1 MSAST
6 QSTQPRLPLVALADF
21 PADLRAA
28 LDRGRANGMLSTA
41 VPVQVW
47 AHRPAV
53 ALAWLQA
60 LEQIHVHGLL
70 AVRLRELMRLK
81 IAAITT
87 CSACQIA
94 RKTDSVTEADIACL
108 SFAPGQQHTHFSE
121 AEQAALRY
129 AELFASD
136 PMAIDN
142 TVYDRL
148 KRSFTVPEIVELN
161 LFCALMLAGGRMT
174 LAQQAYEGTP
184 MSQAP
189 IFDIPLQRL
198 NGGPVTL
205 AEHAGQV
212 MLIVNVA
219 SKCGLTPQYVG
230 LEQMHVAHAERGLR
244 VLGFPCNDF
253 GGQEPGT
260 PEEIESFCQA
270 NYGVSF
276 PMYGKLTV
284 NSAPRHALYEHLI
297 AAQPT
302 ATPSGSSVLHATLE
316 KHGLLPKQATDV
328 MWNFEKFLVGRDGQV
343 LGRFAPDV
351 APNDPALVAA
361 IDAALAR

>member
-1 MSAST
+1 
-6 QSTQPRLPLVALADF
+6 LPLLAL
-21 PADLRAA
+21 ADLRAA
-28 LDRGRANGMLSTA
+28 LERGRASSMLSTA

-47 AHRPAV
+47 AHRLAV
-53 ALAWLQA
+53 ALACLQA
-60 LEQIHVHGLL
+60 LEQMHVHVHGLL
-70 AVRLRELMRLK
+70 AVRLRELIRLK

-87 CSACQIA
+87 CSACQLA
-94 RKTDSVTEADIACL
+94 RKTDTVTAADIACR

-121 AEQAALRY
+121 PEQAALRY

-136 PMAIDN
+136 PMAIHD

-161 LFCALMLAGGRMT
+161 LFCALMLA
-174 LAQQAYEGTP
+174 QQAYEGTP

-198 NGGPVTL
+198 NGAPITL

-230 LEQMHVAHAERGLR
+230 LEQMHVANAERGLR

-302 ATPSGSSVLHATLE
+302 ATPSGSAVLHDTLD
-316 KHGLLPKQATDV
+316 KHGLLPKQASDV

-351 APNDPALVAA
+351 APNAPALVAA

>member
-1 MSAST
+1 MH
-6 QSTQPRLPLVALADF
+6 V
-21 PADLRAA
+21 
-28 LDRGRANGMLSTA
+28 
-41 VPVQVW
+41 
-47 AHRPAV
+47 
-53 ALAWLQA
+53 
-60 LEQIHVHGLL
+60 HVHGLL
-70 AVRLRELMRLK
+70 AVRLRELIRLK

-87 CSACQIA
+87 CSACQLA
-94 RKTDSVTEADIACL
+94 RKTDTVTAADIACR

-121 AEQAALRY
+121 PEQAALRY

-136 PMAIDN
+136 PMAIHD

-161 LFCALMLAGGRMT
+161 LFCALMLA
-174 LAQQAYEGTP
+174 QQAYEGTP

-198 NGGPVTL
+198 NGAPITL

-230 LEQMHVAHAERGLR
+230 LEQMHVANAERGLR

-302 ATPSGSSVLHATLE
+302 ATPSGSAVLHDTLD
-316 KHGLLPKQATDV
+316 KHGLLPKQASDV

-351 APNDPALVAA
+351 APNAPALVAA